1 MSRNYLNSEA
11 FRNYDASFNGRDW
24 TESANT
30 HEDKTE
36 LAADHTTK
44 ELIKKL
50 NRARKNATELYK
62 TISDKDQEILDL
74 KDELRV
80 LRVFLERT

>member
-1 MSRNYLNSEA
+1 MS
-11 FRNYDASFNGRDW
+11 
-24 TESANT
+24 NT
-30 HEDKTE
+30 K
-36 LAADHTTK
+36 LATDHTTK

-50 NRARKNATELYK
+50 NQARKNATELRK
-62 TISDKDQEILDL
+62 TISDKDQEIMDL

>member
-1 MSRNYLNSEA
+1 MS
-11 FRNYDASFNGRDW
+11 
-24 TESANT
+24 NT
-30 HEDKTE
+30 K
-36 LAADHTTK
+36 LATDHTTK

-50 NRARKNATELYK
+50 NQARKNATELRK
-62 TISDKDQEILDL
+62 IIFGKDQEILEL

>member
-1 MSRNYLNSEA
+1 MS
-11 FRNYDASFNGRDW
+11 
-24 TESANT
+24 NT
-30 HEDKTE
+30 K
-36 LAADHTTK
+36 LATDHTTK

-50 NRARKNATELYK
+50 NQARKNATELRK